1 MNIKIVTTI
10 VFVILI
16 LLTLSLST
24 YSYESTIIYIVE
36 TEDSIEVYSY
46 DTGKL
51 VHEYGKEDTEH
62 RMLQDIL
69 IDVVFEN
76 EKNMIYHLMDDVIS
90 DMPEYQKANVWD

>member
-1 MNIKIVTTI
+1 MKGVENIKIIVATI
-10 VFVILI
+10 IILI

-76 EKNMIYHLMDDVIS
+76 EKNIIDNHT
-90 DMPEYQKANVWD
+90 ERR